1 MYQSG
6 RCCYGVPV
14 QFTGR
19 SGRIRIRIG
28 TTVRLQKADKIDSLG
43 EAATGRKIGQ
53 LGMHGKARARRWL
66 SRGLVALVLMTG
78 PGCLSFLHPID
89 PPVNDHVACCKS
101 LSSCCR
107 NHVYIF
113 FIHGLDPLDY
123 ANLSGVRDY
132 VQSLGFIKTYYG
144 QLYHTHYF
152 EKELRRIHEED
163 CDARFVLVGFS
174 FGANMVRNVA
184 QAVKSDG
191 IFIDLLVYLGG
202 NTLENR
208 PKDRP
213 ENVGH
218 IVNILATGCIW
229 NGDHLDD
236 ATNLN
241 YDDVWHFGSPSHLQT
256 LQVLAE
262 QLAIVAG
269 RVPVAEPEAAATEE
283 ASGEWDFL
291 KVRSVAAES
300 VRPTEKH

>member
-1 MYQSG
+1 MG
-6 RCCYGVPV
+6 FV
-14 QFTGR
+14 T
-19 SGRIRIRIG
+19 
-28 TTVRLQKADKIDSLG
+28 
-43 EAATGRKIGQ
+43 
-53 LGMHGKARARRWL
+53 
-66 SRGLVALVLMTG
+66 LVLLAGT
-78 PGCLSFLHPID
+78 GCLSCLHPIEQ
-89 PPVNDHVACCKS
+89 PVNDHVACCKS
-101 LSSCCR
+101 VSSCCR

-152 EKELRRIHEED
+152 EKELRRIHCED
-163 CDARFVLVGFS
+163 PDARFVLVGFS
-174 FGANMVRNVA
+174 FGANMVRDVA
-184 QAVKSDG
+184 QSVKRDG
-191 IFIDLLVYLGG
+191 IFIDSLVYLGG

-218 IVNILATGCIW
+218 LVNILATGCIW

-256 LQVLAE
+256 LRILAE
-262 QLAIVAG
+262 ELAAVAG
-269 RVPVAEPEAAATEE
+269 RVPLVELEAART
-283 ASGEWDFL
+283 SGGKSLEW
-291 KVRSVAAES
+291 
-300 VRPTEKH
+300 